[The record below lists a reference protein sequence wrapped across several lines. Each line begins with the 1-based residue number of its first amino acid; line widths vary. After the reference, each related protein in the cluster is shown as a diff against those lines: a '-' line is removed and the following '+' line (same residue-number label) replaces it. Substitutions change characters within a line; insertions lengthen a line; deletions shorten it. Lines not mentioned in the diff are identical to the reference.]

1 MKDLTVGIVGGGVVG
16 QATARSYLE
25 HVKRVMVYDKV
36 PERSTCALGELL
48 NEADTTFVCLP
59 TPLGQSGIGL
69 DTSAIDGFFSYVAS
83 GEPNHADGRKWRDKN
98 FVLRST
104 VPIGTTRR
112 LAQEYRLPNLVHSP
126 EFLTARCA
134 MVDAMMPARN
144 MIGLPNAT
152 HRWDRELCPHGGIKG
167 ILELEKLYKDRF
179 PSIKVHRLNSDESEA
194 TKLFQ
199 NGFFAAKIAYWNECR
214 TLADKL
220 GLDWESVMG
229 AILADGRIHP
239 SHTQVPGPDGKRGFG
254 PDTPS
259 ACLPKDI
266 VQLIVELDRN
276 GLRAD
281 VTSAAI
287 LRNGYDRDGGQS

>member
-1 MKDLTVGIVGGGVVG
+1 MKNLTIGVVGGGIVGN
-16 QATARSYLE
+16 ATARSYLE
-25 HVKRVMVYDKV
+25 HVRKVMVYDKV

-48 NEADTTFVCLP
+48 NESDITFVCLP
-59 TPLGQSGIGL
+59 TPTGNVGLGL
-69 DTSAIDGFFSYVAS
+69 DVSAIDGFFSYVAS
-83 GEPNHADGRKWRDKN
+83 GEPVSDGGKWREKN

-112 LAQEYRLPNLVHSP
+112 LAEEYRLPNLVHSP

-134 MVDAMMPARN
+134 LVDAMMPARN
-144 MIGLPNAT
+144 VVG
-152 HRWDRELCPHGGIKG
+152 C
-167 ILELEKLYKDRF
+167 
-179 PSIKVHRLNSDESEA
+179 PSIKDPMVCRVCHALRNLYNVRFPNVEVHSVSSEESEA
-194 TKLFQ
+194 VKLFQ
-199 NGFFAAKIAYWNECR
+199 NGFFAVKIAYWNECR

-259 ACLPKDI
+259 ACLPKDAL
-266 VQLIVELDRN
+266 QLLLELDRN

-287 LRNGYDRDGGQS
+287 LRNGYDRNGGNK